1 MRQLSVPL
9 RWAAVT
15 ALTIAASTGCMSV
28 GEDDAGAPG
37 PSRSAGPKGS
47 DVDPA
52 GDTAT
57 DSGRAGGRPGGA
69 HPQSDRAVP
78 GATPRPD
85 ASGAEPSATPKD
97 QHPEPAAPKPTRG
110 TGDTQPAPTPS
121 APGPGEPP
129 PTVPE
134 PPATTP
140 PAPDPD
146 PEPDP
151 EPTVPPEPQPS
162 ATPGAQLRAQGM
174 NGREAV
180 RPLRTPEASPQVK
193 PV

>member
-37 PSRSAGPKGS
+37 PSRSTGAKGS

-52 GDTAT
+52 GDTVT
-57 DSGRAGGRPGGA
+57 DSGRAGGRPGGRPPAIGPGRPRGHPAPGRFRRRALGDAEGPAPRTGRAEA
-69 HPQSDRAVP
+69 HPGHRRYAARADALGP
-78 GATPRPD
+78 GAGRAAAD
-85 ASGAEPSATPKD
+85 RSGAAT
-97 QHPEPAAPKPTRG
+97 
-110 TGDTQPAPTPS
+110 
-121 APGPGEPP
+121 
-129 PTVPE
+129 
-134 PPATTP
+134 TTP

-174 NGREAV
+174 NSREAV